1 MGHPLGERRRSGGG
15 EQVSVRMQPLAR
27 RKVQSA
33 HRLAKFLPRDDV
45 ADSHAAQ
52 MRLVEQGEAS
62 REKLAIDDALAEPR
76 DDAETDASRQLGQRL
91 ADAAPLVRVDVMATV
106 APAETVD
113 RPPVALDR
121 DSAV

>member
-1 MGHPLGERRRSGGG
+1 MLRPMAVASLSDSVSPTTPRMSYSRSIVGWKLCVMGHPLGERRRSGGG

-62 REKLAIDDALAEPR
+62 REKLADR
-76 DDAETDASRQLGQRL
+76 KSTRL
-91 ADAAPLVRVDVMATV
+91 N
-106 APAETVD
+106 
-113 RPPVALDR
+113 
-121 DSAV
+121 

>member
-62 REKLAIDDALAEPR
+62 REKLAIDYALGEPR
-76 DDAETDASRQLGQRL
+76 DRRSVVQGRRVSA
-91 ADAAPLVRVDVMATV
+91 RVDLGGLRITKQKK
-106 APAETVD
+106 
-113 RPPVALDR
+113 
-121 DSAV
+121 

>member
-1 MGHPLGERRRSGGG
+1 MLRPMAVASLSDSVSPTTPRMSYSRSIVGWKLCVMGHPLGERRRSGGG

-52 MRLVEQGEAS
+52 RSEEHTSELQSLMRNS
-62 REKLAIDDALAEPR
+62 Y
-76 DDAETDASRQLGQRL
+76 
-91 ADAAPLVRVDVMATV
+91 
-106 APAETVD
+106 
-113 RPPVALDR
+113 
-121 DSAV
+121 AVF